1 MTTNCQKAALFVAR
15 YSSLVIRC
23 SLKAKNMETGNG
35 HVASTV
41 SLFFTN
47 DERRITSNVAF
58 DSESDNS

>member
-1 MTTNCQKAALFVAR
+1 
-15 YSSLVIRC
+15 
-23 SLKAKNMETGNG
+23 METGNG

-58 DSESDNS
+58 DSESDNSWAITQKKPGQKAG